1 MSTRLPSSAAAT
13 GELVWILS
21 EAAYEAAR
29 GLYRRYKPVPVRQ
42 RPSVGATLRPGPAT
56 PLWNALVR
64 EVRME
69 LRRRGDKVRLGRLL
83 GLPRQRVHDFLVGRG
98 RMPDAERTLLLME
111 WLVISR
117 HHRGKFGNKMSPI
130 G

>member
-1 MSTRLPSSAAAT
+1 MSTRLPPSAAGT

-29 GLYRRYKPVPVRQ
+29 GLYRRYKPQPPMAR
-42 RPSVGATLRPGPAT
+42 RSIGATLRPGPAT
-56 PLWNALVR
+56 PLWNALVK
-64 EVRME
+64 EVRKE

-111 WLVISR
+111 WLVIARR
-117 HHRGKFGNKMSPI
+117 HREKHGNKMSPI